1 MDPKNEEMPFDPD
14 AEKYWG
20 PVDLYV
26 GGVEHAVLHL
36 LYARFWHKVLY
47 DCGLVH
53 TKEPFKKLFN
63 QGMILGVSHRDEKGK
78 YYSPN
83 DVENRNGVFYL
94 KGTDT
99 ALASREE
106 KMSKSKLNVI
116 NPDDVINAYG
126 ADSLRLYEMFMGPL
140 DAVKPW
146 QMNGVK
152 GVYSFLD
159 RSWSLIVDPNSGGL
173 NAHIQDVPESSA
185 SKELLR
191 ELHATISKVTSDI
204 ENLKFNTAIAKMMEF
219 MNVAKKQDVI
229 PVSVVEQYVKLLSPF
244 APHAAEELWS
254 RLGHDESLTYQ
265 PWPIAN
271 ETYLQSQ
278 QSTISV
284 HFNGKKRSLLTVD
297 TSLTED
303 EVSDIVRTA
312 PETESHFKTGTVK
325 RVVYVPNKMINF
337 IIG

>member
-1 MDPKNEEMPFDPD
+1 
-14 AEKYWG
+14 
-20 PVDLYV
+20 
-26 GGVEHAVLHL
+26 
-36 LYARFWHKVLY
+36 
-47 DCGLVH
+47 
-53 TKEPFKKLFN
+53 
-63 QGMILGVSHRDEKGK
+63 
-78 YYSPN
+78 
-83 DVENRNGVFYL
+83 
-94 KGTDT
+94 
-99 ALASREE
+99 
-106 KMSKSKLNVI
+106 
-116 NPDDVINAYG
+116 
-126 ADSLRLYEMFMGPL
+126 
-140 DAVKPW
+140 
-146 QMNGVK
+146 
-152 GVYSFLD
+152 
-159 RSWSLIVDPNSGGL
+159 
-173 NAHIQDVPESSA
+173 
-185 SKELLR
+185 
-191 ELHATISKVTSDI
+191 
-204 ENLKFNTAIAKMMEF
+204 